1 MMRVKRAECNQ
12 FHNFWLP
19 VGENIGCVS
28 LVGRGTSAPEVFVV
42 TLTVIGLL
50 LSLAQVMISLR
61 RK

>member
-1 MMRVKRAECNQ
+1 MMRVTNAECNQ
-12 FHNFWLP
+12 FYNFWFS
-19 VGENIGCVS
+19 VRENIGGVN
-28 LVGRGTSAPEVFVV
+28 LIGRRTAAPEVFMM